1 MYIQYKY
8 YVMLKEEGDVFYR
21 RYYATD
27 DAMDHNTPCDVQ
39 SINNTHESVFLTSWN
54 SCILTVSSR
63 MW

>member
-1 MYIQYKY
+1 
-8 YVMLKEEGDVFYR
+8 MLKEEGDVFYR